1 MRFPQVNIGQ
11 RFTYQGKPYTKT
23 GPLTASEEGSGKQR
37 MIPRAAEVTLL
48 DTQGKPVKEIKQR
61 YSRAEV
67 STLLQRFKADLMG
80 RFEQMAD
87 ADGKLRLDQ
96 VIEAIRTEEPE
107 DG

>member
-1 MRFPQVNIGQ
+1 MRFPQVNVGQ

-48 DTQGKPVKEIKQR
+48 DTQGKPVKEFKQR

-67 STLLQRFKADLMG
+67 RSLVQRLKTDLVA
-80 RFEQMAD
+80 RLEQIAD
-87 ADGKLRLDQ
+87 ADGGLKLDQ
-96 VIEAIRTEEPE
+96 VIELIRAQEAG
-107 DG
+107 D

>member
-1 MRFPQVNIGQ
+1 MRFPQVNVGQ

-67 STLLQRFKADLMG
+67 RSLVQHFKTDLVGRLEQIADDEGGL
-80 RFEQMAD
+80 
-87 ADGKLRLDQ
+87 KLDQ
-96 VIEAIRTEEPE
+96 VIELIQAQEAG
-107 DG
+107 D